1 MPLSLRA
8 RGADLRARHVAEG
21 VIAQQVVLPEG
32 VDVVS
37 AGIRRLRERLADEVG
52 QLGAVVPVG
61 KCSRLVDRRLRHAVA
76 AGLVGIGLSRSA
88 GAMDAGE
95 LQRCTVIGVACLHTV
110 CIYGQRAE
118 TAGTVVDILGLEVIS
133 AVPLARHT
141 RRGAAGIVVVGII
154 RQAGQ
159 RILLQVVACVVP
171 QRVLCAAGRGVALE
185 ALGVGEELAGRLGAA
200 VRCRDGVALAVVA
213 VGLRRFEHEADVRE
227 VRVVGVVVIG
237 AAHRDLFYPLIALA
251 RHDDARCKLP
261 VRVVPVEAHV
271 LVFGRAVGVGNLRD
285 KAKIPLVAVLMLAGR
300 AADGVCLAPAGEQ
313 ERRLICQEIER
324 DDLVRARVAVHRV
337 ADTHGF
343 AQRLADRVL
352 IADRVTVWDP
362 AFRFPVDEPRK
373 SAILHQVDLGGGL
386 ALFQQQVVA
395 TGRAVR
401 SILQE
406 RHVVCARRLRHERHA
421 DLLPAAVDRG
431 IRFVV
436 HLFAFPRRGTRLR
449 QIRDLVGRECRK
461 IHAAVG
467 IKRGHVACVHIA

>member
-1 MPLSLRA
+1 MRVDVLHGGFAVDVREI
-8 RGADLRARHVAEG
+8 HTVG
-21 VIAQQVVLPEG
+21 VVVVVVVLPRTVG
-32 VDVVS
+32 RRRRKQVRG
-37 AGIRRLRERLADEVG
+37 AGIVAILRRDTVSI
-52 QLGAVVPVG
+52 LG
-61 KCSRLVDRRLRHAVA
+61 C
-76 AGLVGIGLSRSA
+76 
-88 GAMDAGE
+88 
-95 LQRCTVIGVACLHTV
+95 
-110 CIYGQRAE
+110 RAE

-133 AVPLARHT
+133 AVPLARHA
-141 RRGAAGIVVVGII
+141 RRGAAGGVVVGVV
-154 RQAGQ
+154 RQPGQ

-237 AAHRDLFYPLIALA
+237 AAHRDLLDPLVALA

-271 LVFGRAVGVGNLRD
+271 LVFGRSVGVGNLRD

-343 AQRLADRVL
+343 AQRLAERVL
-352 IADRVTVWDP
+352 IADRVAVWDP

-395 TGRAVR
+395 IGRAVR